1 MTAFFIRRPV
11 LVCMLLIGGCL
22 LGTVSYSR
30 LSVELIPFAELP
42 MLIVQVQSVRDA
54 DPHYIERQA
63 VIPLESAIAGLEGI
77 ERIETQLEQRR
88 AMLFVYYTRH
98 SDQQYTFLK
107 LEERVAA
114 TRERLGDEFI
124 AMVFKL
130 DTEQLSSQFM
140 SLQARGVGDLDQI
153 RHVVDEKVVPEL
165 ENVEGMANVAVYGGR
180 QQSVEVLLSEEV
192 LRSHGLTLSEVNS
205 RISEGSRQRRY
216 LGQVEEAGQLLF
228 VNLASDYGTLEEL
241 RETIVRP
248 QGPVR
253 LGQIGTVI
261 DGGAQRETIARING
275 MEAISIALVS
285 DRQANLLA
293 LSAATRDLLE
303 ELNATLAADGVQLVI
318 QSDSA
323 EVIEENI
330 GDIKSLAV
338 VGGLLAI
345 AVLWVFLRN
354 LPLVAIVAVA
364 MPVSVLIAM
373 NLFYAFDI
381 TLNTLSLVG
390 ITVAVGMLLDNSIV
404 VLESVY
410 RQLARGKEAAEAV
423 VVGVSQVWRAVLAA
437 TLTTVC
443 VFLPFVFSENFL
455 VRLLGRQVGMS
466 IISTLL
472 VSLVVALLLIPVFV
486 YQLSRGRHV
495 TATAL
500 TAVSQRQR
508 MVQIY
513 TLLLKSCMRF
523 PVRTVVV
530 AIVAFFVS
538 ILLSLVVSINSPED
552 VELTTFDLYASL
564 PGGSTLEL
572 ADELAREM
580 DARLADI
587 EEIAERRMDVQ
598 AETIRLTFELQ
609 EDFGELARR
618 DLGAVKEDAH
628 RRLRETF
635 RGVRFSWTQPRTD
648 SRYQRGG
655 GGRGGSRAFQRLL
668 GIGQSSERIAVRGPD
683 LSLLQTIVEDLRYNL
698 DRLPGVRYSNPG
710 ISRGQPQLDLL
721 IDRVA
726 SSHFGVEANA
736 IAAELSTFQPQ
747 VSSTAKLK
755 RGVDLVDV
763 VLKSS
768 QYEQRRIDDLRQLQ
782 VGTVSGGRVPLL
794 QVTDLVFSE
803 GFGGFTRVN
812 QEKEVELTYVL
823 DDEITES
830 RELLDEARAA
840 VDELAAELA
849 LPPGVSVEVI
859 HDETDL
865 SEFYFLI
872 GASVILIYMILTSV
886 FESLL
891 APLAMMIALPLAT
904 IGALWGLIATGN
916 SLFNANALVG
926 FLILLG
932 VVVNNGIMLI
942 DYARQ
947 LERDGCRLGR
957 ALLTAGQVR
966 VRPILITALSTMLAM
981 LPLAMGRGEYVARI
995 GAPFAVAVIGGL
1007 VAGTL
1012 FTLVLVPTVYFGL
1025 ATAVT
1030 WARDLGWRLQCAQA
1044 AGLAFG
1050 VWLIHQNVESTFW
1063 QFADGTALLG
1073 LVPALAWFTQSS
1085 LRRSQADLIPEGE
1098 PLQVSVVNVVKVYD
1112 ERSRFARQWDRGRRQ
1127 SLHQQGEAAPAS
1139 QRRADLVWQ
1148 LPLLL
1153 FHAYFTYVYLRQDFW
1168 IVVLSVAW
1176 YVHLLV
1182 LVRPWLPAGTAR
1194 WQRLCYHLL
1203 LWGLPAA
1210 HLAWFQSLWDLWGL
1224 QLFLGI
1230 CWYLGAAVH
1239 RGSRRLYRGEVNVD
1253 SITGRFRR
1261 SRRAFYLAVGAIPII
1276 GKRRPPFT
1284 ALRGVSLE
1292 IGTGMF
1298 GLIGPN
1304 GAGKTT
1310 LMRVICGIL
1319 DQSLGKVRVN
1329 GIDLGQQRE
1338 ELQALIGY
1346 LPQEFG
1352 TYENMTARQFL
1363 DYQALLKGEWD
1374 GDKRRQVLD
1383 QVLASVHLD
1392 EAQDRKIGGFSGGMK
1407 QRVGIAQTLLHLP
1420 RILVVDE
1427 PTAGLDPRERIRF
1440 RNLLAELSRHRVVIF
1455 STHII
1460 EDISSSC
1467 NRLAVL
1473 GDGEVRFH
1481 GTPQDMVDLTRGAV
1495 WQAQIDAD
1503 RFEQLRRTARIV
1515 HHMRDGDQIRVRILA
1530 GEKPLPDAEGVTPT
1544 LEDSYL
1550 WLLEKAPA

>member
-1 MTAFFIRRPV
+1 
-11 LVCMLLIGGCL
+11 MLLIGGCL

-98 SDQQYTFLK
+98 SDQKYTFLK

-293 LSAATRDLLE
+293 LSAATRDVLE

-530 AIVAFFVS
+530 
-538 ILLSLVVSINSPED
+538 
-552 VELTTFDLYASL
+552 
-564 PGGSTLEL
+564 
-572 ADELAREM
+572 
-580 DARLADI
+580 
-587 EEIAERRMDVQ
+587 
-598 AETIRLTFELQ
+598 
-609 EDFGELARR
+609 
-618 DLGAVKEDAH
+618 
-628 RRLRETF
+628 
-635 RGVRFSWTQPRTD
+635 
-648 SRYQRGG
+648 
-655 GGRGGSRAFQRLL
+655 
-668 GIGQSSERIAVRGPD
+668 
-683 LSLLQTIVEDLRYNL
+683 
-698 DRLPGVRYSNPG
+698 
-710 ISRGQPQLDLL
+710 
-721 IDRVA
+721 
-726 SSHFGVEANA
+726 
-736 IAAELSTFQPQ
+736 
-747 VSSTAKLK
+747 
-755 RGVDLVDV
+755 
-763 VLKSS
+763 
-768 QYEQRRIDDLRQLQ
+768 
-782 VGTVSGGRVPLL
+782 
-794 QVTDLVFSE
+794 
-803 GFGGFTRVN
+803 
-812 QEKEVELTYVL
+812 
-823 DDEITES
+823 
-830 RELLDEARAA
+830 
-840 VDELAAELA
+840 
-849 LPPGVSVEVI
+849 
-859 HDETDL
+859 
-865 SEFYFLI
+865 
-872 GASVILIYMILTSV
+872 
-886 FESLL
+886 
-891 APLAMMIALPLAT
+891 
-904 IGALWGLIATGN
+904 
-916 SLFNANALVG
+916 
-926 FLILLG
+926 
-932 VVVNNGIMLI
+932 
-942 DYARQ
+942 
-947 LERDGCRLGR
+947 
-957 ALLTAGQVR
+957 
-966 VRPILITALSTMLAM
+966 
-981 LPLAMGRGEYVARI
+981 
-995 GAPFAVAVIGGL
+995 
-1007 VAGTL
+1007 
-1012 FTLVLVPTVYFGL
+1012 
-1025 ATAVT
+1025 
-1030 WARDLGWRLQCAQA
+1030 
-1044 AGLAFG
+1044 
-1050 VWLIHQNVESTFW
+1050 
-1063 QFADGTALLG
+1063 
-1073 LVPALAWFTQSS
+1073 
-1085 LRRSQADLIPEGE
+1085 
-1098 PLQVSVVNVVKVYD
+1098 
-1112 ERSRFARQWDRGRRQ
+1112 
-1127 SLHQQGEAAPAS
+1127 
-1139 QRRADLVWQ
+1139 
-1148 LPLLL
+1148 
-1153 FHAYFTYVYLRQDFW
+1153 
-1168 IVVLSVAW
+1168 
-1176 YVHLLV
+1176 
-1182 LVRPWLPAGTAR
+1182 
-1194 WQRLCYHLL
+1194 
-1203 LWGLPAA
+1203 
-1210 HLAWFQSLWDLWGL
+1210 
-1224 QLFLGI
+1224 
-1230 CWYLGAAVH
+1230 
-1239 RGSRRLYRGEVNVD
+1239 
-1253 SITGRFRR
+1253 
-1261 SRRAFYLAVGAIPII
+1261 
-1276 GKRRPPFT
+1276 
-1284 ALRGVSLE
+1284 
-1292 IGTGMF
+1292 
-1298 GLIGPN
+1298 
-1304 GAGKTT
+1304 
-1310 LMRVICGIL
+1310 
-1319 DQSLGKVRVN
+1319 
-1329 GIDLGQQRE
+1329 
-1338 ELQALIGY
+1338 
-1346 LPQEFG
+1346 
-1352 TYENMTARQFL
+1352 
-1363 DYQALLKGEWD
+1363 
-1374 GDKRRQVLD
+1374 
-1383 QVLASVHLD
+1383 
-1392 EAQDRKIGGFSGGMK
+1392 
-1407 QRVGIAQTLLHLP
+1407 
-1420 RILVVDE
+1420 
-1427 PTAGLDPRERIRF
+1427 
-1440 RNLLAELSRHRVVIF
+1440 
-1455 STHII
+1455 
-1460 EDISSSC
+1460 
-1467 NRLAVL
+1467 
-1473 GDGEVRFH
+1473 
-1481 GTPQDMVDLTRGAV
+1481 
-1495 WQAQIDAD
+1495 
-1503 RFEQLRRTARIV
+1503 
-1515 HHMRDGDQIRVRILA
+1515 
-1530 GEKPLPDAEGVTPT
+1530 
-1544 LEDSYL
+1544 
-1550 WLLEKAPA
+1550 